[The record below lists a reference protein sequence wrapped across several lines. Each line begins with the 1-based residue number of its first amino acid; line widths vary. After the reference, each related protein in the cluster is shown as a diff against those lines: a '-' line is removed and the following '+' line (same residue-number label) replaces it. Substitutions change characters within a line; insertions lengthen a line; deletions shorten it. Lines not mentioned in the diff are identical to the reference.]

1 MVRKIKLKVKK
12 LNKKATLPSYAH
24 EGDVG
29 MDIKPIDVHYDEA
42 NDAYVYDTG
51 LACETDIFASAYC
64 FPKSRNYK
72 TNYYLT
78 NHVGIVDTKTYRGEI
93 KVIFKNRDSL
103 DMRCVAQAL
112 VEYDKLPWYKKIN
125 SGILQDLIDKSKAS
139 FLENPLLYAPYKV
152 GDATFQLVLQEMVPV
167 EVIEVKK
174 LTDTKRGTGG
184 FGSTKKSGN

>member
-29 MDIKPIDVHYDEA
+29 MDIKPIDVHYDVE

-93 KVIFKNRDSL
+93 KVIFKNRDSI
-103 DMRCVAQAL
+103 DMRILAQSLVA
-112 VEYDKLPWYKKIN
+112 YDELPWYKKLRPGIIN
-125 SGILQDLIDKSKAS
+125 DIRAQLTND
-139 FLENPLLYAPYKV
+139 FLKNPLQYAPYKV

-174 LTDTKRGTGG
+174 LSDTKRGSGG
-184 FGSTKKSGN
+184 FGSTEKKGN